1 MPWVMGGC
9 VTRAVSDWGWRWRM
23 EVEGSTAA
31 EGGYFETST
40 VESRD
45 PSVGKTPKADVEARV
60 DGMKQGKRSE
70 EYGR

>member
-1 MPWVMGGC
+1 MGGC

-31 EGGYFETST
+31 EGGYYETST

-45 PSVGKTPKADVEARV
+45 PSKMPKVDVEARV

-70 EYGR
+70 EEEEYGR

>member
-1 MPWVMGGC
+1 
-9 VTRAVSDWGWRWRM
+9 M

-31 EGGYFETST
+31 EGGYYETST

-45 PSVGKTPKADVEARV
+45 PSKMPKVDVEARV

-70 EYGR
+70 EEEEYGR